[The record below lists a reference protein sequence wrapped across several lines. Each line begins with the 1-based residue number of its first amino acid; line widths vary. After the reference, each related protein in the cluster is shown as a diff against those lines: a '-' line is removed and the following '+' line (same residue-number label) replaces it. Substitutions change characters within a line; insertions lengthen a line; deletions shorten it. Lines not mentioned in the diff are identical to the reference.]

1 MSEPGHASLK
11 RHAISLG
18 ALYNDQQAQK
28 GRLRV
33 EYSTET
39 GKTKNEGRK
48 TWGVSSNFETR
59 LNADWRICTSADA
72 LFSRSSSGNFRDG
85 EYFEVTLGYA
95 RRPVLDDRFNFLMK
109 YSYLHDLP
117 AVNQMSVGGTQA
129 GRLQKSHVISL
140 DAIYDLFPKWSL
152 GAKYAFRKSQVAERA
167 QPQEFRASNAL
178 LGIIRADWHVI
189 HAWDIT
195 TELRTLY
202 GVQAKTTQ
210 TDSLIAV
217 YCHLGNNLKLG
228 IGYQNGN
235 VSDNIT
241 DLTYAGQGIFIN
253 LVVKF

>member
-1 MSEPGHASLK
+1 
-11 RHAISLG
+11 
-18 ALYNDQQAQK
+18 
-28 GRLRV
+28 
-33 EYSTET
+33 
-39 GKTKNEGRK
+39 
-48 TWGVSSNFETR
+48 
-59 LNADWRICTSADA
+59 
-72 LFSRSSSGNFRDG
+72 
-85 EYFEVTLGYA
+85 
-95 RRPVLDDRFNFLMK
+95 MK

-167 QPQEFRASNAL
+167 QPQEFRK
-178 LGIIRADWHVI
+178 
-189 HAWDIT
+189 
-195 TELRTLY
+195 LY

-217 YCHLGNNLKLG
+217 YRHLGNNLKLG

>member
-1 MSEPGHASLK
+1 
-11 RHAISLG
+11 
-18 ALYNDQQAQK
+18 
-28 GRLRV
+28 
-33 EYSTET
+33 
-39 GKTKNEGRK
+39 
-48 TWGVSSNFETR
+48 
-59 LNADWRICTSADA
+59 
-72 LFSRSSSGNFRDG
+72 
-85 EYFEVTLGYA
+85 
-95 RRPVLDDRFNFLMK
+95 MK

-117 AVNQMSVGGTQA
+117 AVDQVSVGGTQA

-140 DAIYDLFPKWSL
+140 DAIYDLFPKLSL

-167 QPQEFRASNAL
+167 QPQEFRASNAH

-195 TELRTLY
+195 AEFRTLY

-217 YCHLGNNLKLG
+217 YRHLGNNLKLG